1 MPGQRI
7 LPNVPVKISTH
18 EYFRQNP
25 SLPMENNG
33 LLKIESL
40 ITFPYNRKA
49 PQRSLTVDHST
60 TQDYVTNDSVK
71 RPERKLSNR
80 ELPKEPTITSVSS
93 NRQSPQFLAAST
105 RRSNFQQRCLHETN
119 AMGNDTSRLALH
131 SNNTRT
137 IFSGSFDS
145 SVKKRVLPNRT
156 DSTTSDDGALDM
168 KGLSD
173 SLSLTA
179 SAGSIPANS
188 NPKRLL
194 SEKKTS
200 EKNTSGRNSRKS
212 QQIGISNSAQTII
225 NFCIE
230 NAKGDIVGRVVNRA
244 SKRDNFAHFISN
256 LSAEQYSEFV
266 NSLRS
271 YFMLVLQSLQSL
283 ERIKEISIQYGI
295 QQVSLRGSGFKA
307 DYFAVLA
314 SSLTHECV
322 LLDAA
327 SHSPSETIEAWS
339 QLIEPMFTN
348 IRDGYYQRIRYLRKS
363 SHCFNSMFS
372 QSSDMSNEEAQ
383 AHR

>member
-168 KGLSD
+168 K
-173 SLSLTA
+173 
-179 SAGSIPANS
+179 ANS